1 MSSEVRLDD
10 YILPYNQSNEE
21 HRRVQTS
28 ERKTYT
34 SKLRKAKTEA
44 GHKATAHTFSQH
56 TTSIGKSKTEIIKC
70 VSGLLFV
77 LIRISHIFTF
87 SEPRSAHEG
96 EHSSISIKVESERR

>member
-1 MSSEVRLDD
+1 MCGEVRIDD

-44 GHKATAHTFSQH
+44 GHKATAHTLTQNA
-56 TTSIGKSKTEIIKC
+56 T
-70 VSGLLFV
+70 
-77 LIRISHIFTF
+77 RID
-87 SEPRSAHEG
+87 
-96 EHSSISIKVESERR
+96 

>member
-1 MSSEVRLDD
+1 MDD

-44 GHKATAHTFSQH
+44 GHKATAHTITQNA
-56 TTSIGKSKTEIIKC
+56 TRIDKETGKRHRVC
-70 VSGLLFV
+70 VF
-77 LIRISHIFTF
+77 IFCTDKDF
-87 SEPRSAHEG
+87 THFY
-96 EHSSISIKVESERR
+96 VM

>member
-1 MSSEVRLDD
+1 MDD

-44 GHKATAHTFSQH
+44 GHKATAHTITQNAP
-56 TTSIGKSKTEIIKC
+56 
-70 VSGLLFV
+70 
-77 LIRISHIFTF
+77 RID
-87 SEPRSAHEG
+87 
-96 EHSSISIKVESERR
+96 K

>member
-10 YILPYNQSNEE
+10 YILLYNQSNEE

-44 GHKATAHTFSQH
+44 GHKATAHTITQNAPRIDKETGERH
-56 TTSIGKSKTEIIKC
+56 RVC
-70 VSGLLFV
+70 VYFFV
-77 LIRISHIFTF
+77 LIRISHIFTLC
-87 SEPRSAHEG
+87 ELRSAAHQRALVDEVVGKG
-96 EHSSISIKVESERR
+96 ESG